1 MPANPSYAQGFN
13 GLKNTGAIMDVFAT
27 TVKESLYAKTFLPQ
41 ITESGYLGQ
50 IKSKGQTVTIAT
62 VPRVKTFAYSRGM
75 TLPINCESEPSLE
88 LKVDRAMAWTQFW
101 DRLDQHQTHLKML
114 QPETISGATSQIA
127 ENMEKEFL
135 SDVATF
141 AHAKNVGATAGIQ
154 SGAYNLGTAAAP
166 VGVKA
171 DTLIPYLTQF
181 FSVIAE
187 HNVSETEGPKSVL
200 IPEMFRW
207 YLVNSDQ
214 LSDASKIG
222 GPSSLKT
229 NKVTSIGG
237 VDIYTST
244 LLTPTVV
251 NGHNAFPIFACSKK
265 AMNFVVAL
273 NEVKTVEPSTMMGT
287 LAKGVVLYDW
297 GNVRPEGVALGYA
310 YGADTTLITGS

>member
-13 GLKNTGAIMDVFAT
+13 GLKDTGAIMDVFAS
-27 TVKESLYAKTFLPQ
+27 TVKETLYAKTFLPK

-50 IKSKGQTVTIAT
+50 IKNKGQTVTIAT
-62 VPRVKTFAYSRGM
+62 VPRVKTFKYSRGM
-75 TLPINCESEPSLE
+75 TLPINCESEPALE
-88 LKVDRAMAWTQFW
+88 LKVDRALAWTQFW

-114 QPETISGATSQIA
+114 QPDTIAGAASQIA
-127 ENMEKEFL
+127 EDTEKEFL
-135 SDVATF
+135 AEVATF
-141 AHAKNVGATAGIQ
+141 PHAKNVGTTAGVQ
-154 SGAYNLGTAAAP
+154 SGAYNLGSLATP

-171 DTLIPYLTQF
+171 DPIIPYLTQF
-181 FSVIAE
+181 FSVMAE
-187 HNVSETEGPKSVL
+187 HNISETDGPKSVL

-222 GPSSLKT
+222 ETSTLKT

-237 VDIYTST
+237 IDIYTST

-251 NGHNAFPIFACSKK
+251 GGHNVFPIFACAKK

-273 NEVKTVEPSTMMGT
+273 NEVKTVEPSTMLGT
-287 LAKGVVLYDW
+287 LAKGVILYDW
-297 GNVRPEGVALGYA
+297 GNVRSEGVALGYA
-310 YGADTTLITGS
+310 YGNDTTLITGS